1 MFYALRT
8 SGIKSS
14 SISLSSLYMYLIFKL
29 NYFIWNEDTRQLK
42 GNKRRTHTHT
52 HRPVNEIVNKV
63 HLESLFVSF
72 SKELSQKIIF
82 LGLVF
87 IATMKLFFHRTSS
100 SSTTTGAKKK
110 NQQQQ
115 WTSVAKNRE
124 HSTRGCRAIWEIE
137 EVYACPTNG
146 NHGALRACCILRSR
160 AHWMCLICVRSQAM
174 ERATVAALAENG
186 NK

>member
-1 MFYALRT
+1 MRSKHPELNLVQFHWVVCICTWYLSWT
-8 SGIKSS
+8 ISFEMGIQGS
-14 SISLSSLYMYLIFKL
+14 
-29 NYFIWNEDTRQLK
+29 WK
-42 GNKRRTHTHT
+42 GMKDAPHT

-100 SSTTTGAKKK
+100 GAKKK

-174 ERATVAALAENG
+174 ERAKVAALAENG

>member
-1 MFYALRT
+1 MRSKHPELNLVQFHWVVCTCTWYLSWTISFEMRIQG
-8 SGIKSS
+8 SWKGIK
-14 SISLSSLYMYLIFKL
+14 
-29 NYFIWNEDTRQLK
+29 DAP
-42 GNKRRTHTHT
+42 THT